1 MAYDG
6 NKLSKLEALKLL
18 AERTK
23 LETEKEIKAA
33 IAQAGHAKFEKVDTL
48 PEVADA
54 QENVMYLLF
63 NTETNHYDIYAKIG
77 EKLEQLD
84 DTSVNLGDY
93 ILKEEGKELIATEK
107 ITKLDGIAEGAVK
120 VEASATNGNIKING
134 VETKVY
140 EQEIATTEEVNA
152 MLDEV
157 FGTSGASA

>member
-1 MAYDG
+1 MSLT
-6 NKLSKLEALKLL
+6 KTTKLEALKLL

-23 LETEKEIKAA
+23 LETEKGIKVA
-33 IAQAGHAKFEKVDTL
+33 IAEAGHAKFEKVDTL

-54 QENVMYLLF
+54 KENVMYLLF
-63 NTETNHYDIYAKIG
+63 NSETNHYDIYAKIG

-84 DTSVNLGDY
+84 DTSVNLEDY

-157 FGTSGASA
+157 FGISEASA

>member
-1 MAYDG
+1 MSLT
-6 NKLSKLEALKLL
+6 KTTKLEALKLL

-23 LETEKEIKAA
+23 LETEKGIKAA
-33 IAQAGHAKFEKVDTL
+33 IAETSHAKFEKVDTL
-48 PEVADA
+48 PEIADA

-84 DTSVNLGDY
+84 DTSVNLEDY
-93 ILKEEGKELIATEK
+93 VLKEEGKELIATEK

-140 EQEIATTEEVNA
+140 EQEVATTEEVNA

-157 FGTSGASA
+157 FGTVEASA